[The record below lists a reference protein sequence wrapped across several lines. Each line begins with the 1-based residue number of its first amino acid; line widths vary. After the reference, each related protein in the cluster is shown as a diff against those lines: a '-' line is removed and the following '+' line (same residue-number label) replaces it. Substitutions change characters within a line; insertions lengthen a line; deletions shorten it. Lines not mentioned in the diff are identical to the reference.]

1 MLSDV
6 ERSKFNN
13 MNKRAKQIIIVSIL
27 SLVVVIIAII
37 AVVLTKN
44 KPSKVV
50 KELKDYYLVSEN
62 EVMIFMQDEIYEK
75 RGLIMDGSVYIDYDT
90 VVTYFNK
97 RFYWDANENVLIYTT
112 PTEVIRTEV
121 GNRDYYVNESKS
133 TLPYQIVKTNGQ
145 EVYIALDYVK
155 MHSNIE
161 YEMFTEP
168 NRMVIQYKWGEEF
181 LYNIVKKETQIREE
195 ANIKSDI
202 LKELSIGDKLLY
214 LDFDDGVKKGFC
226 KVMSEDGV
234 IGYVKEKHM
243 GEANYESLTSNYQE
257 PVYTHI
263 SKDYKINM
271 VWHQVMNMDANASI
285 LDKLA
290 TTKGVTTISPTWFSI
305 ISVEGEISSLASETY
320 VEKAKGTGVEVWALC
335 DDFNKEVDMY
345 QLLSHTSRRKK
356 LINELVAAA
365 IKYDLAGLNIDFERI
380 TESSAPHYIQFLRE
394 LSVKCRNNG
403 IILSVDNYVPSVY
416 TEYYD
421 RKEQGILVDYV
432 VTMAYDEHYAGSEES
447 GSVSSIGFVEKAV
460 NDILTMVPA
469 EQVIIGIPF
478 YTRLWTEKVVD
489 GEVAIS
495 SSACSM
501 SSGLEYLSVHGIEPE
516 WNEETG
522 QYYGEYEQDG
532 AKYRIWLEEDRSIEL
547 KLKTIFEK
555 NVAGVSGWKLG
566 LEKESIWNLIIKYT
580 N

>member
-1 MLSDV
+1 MDRRVRRMVVVSVLSLAV
-6 ERSKFNN
+6 
-13 MNKRAKQIIIVSIL
+13 IIV
-27 SLVVVIIAII
+27 
-37 AVVLTKN
+37 AVVAVILAKT

-50 KELKDYYLVSEN
+50 KELEDYYQVSEN
-62 EVMIFMQDEIYEK
+62 EVMIFMQNEIYDR
-75 RGLIMDGSVYIDYDT
+75 RGLMMDGSVYIDYDT
-90 VVTYFNK
+90 VKNYFNK

-121 GNRDYYVNESKS
+121 GSRDYFVNESKS
-133 TLPYQIVKTNGQ
+133 ALPYQIVKTNGQ
-145 EVYIALDYVK
+145 EVYIALEYVK

-161 YEMFTEP
+161 YEMFAEP
-168 NRMVIQYKWGEEF
+168 NRVVIQYRWGEDF
-181 LYNIVKKETQIREE
+181 LYNTVKKETQIREE

-202 LKELSIGDKLLY
+202 LKELSIGDKVLY
-214 LDFDDGVKKGFC
+214 LDLDEETEKGFC

-243 GEANYESLTSNYQE
+243 AEANYETLTSHYQE

-271 VWHQVMNMDANASI
+271 VWHQVMNMDANAS
-285 LDKLA
+285 LLEKLA

-305 ISVEGEISSLASETY
+305 ASEEGDISSLASETY
-320 VEKAKGTGVEVWALC
+320 VERAKNAGVEVWALC
-335 DDFNKEVDMY
+335 DDFTNKEVNMY
-345 QLLSHTSRRKK
+345 QLLSYTSRRKK

-380 TESSAPHYIQFLRE
+380 TQESAPHYIQFLRE

-421 RKEQGILVDYV
+421 REEQGVLVDYV
-432 VTMAYDEHYAGSEES
+432 VIMAYDEHYAGSEES

-478 YTRLWTEKVVD
+478 YTRLWKEEVVD
-489 GEVAIS
+489 GELTIS
-495 SSACSM
+495 SSA
-501 SSGLEYLSVHGIEPE
+501 SGMGTGLNYLSVQAIEPE

-555 NVAGVSGWKLG
+555 NIAGISGWKLG
-566 LEKESIWNLIIKYT
+566 LEKESIWNVIVKYT